1 MLLSLDH
8 QLKLVSRGPRG
19 KGEFFDEPVSAYF
32 GNHVKDVLDEVSVFI
47 TPPELKSLVD
57 LLDWSQVG
65 SEPAIT
71 HFLGRLKSSYD
82 GRSVRTPYFDAL
94 LAIKDLARVAVQ
106 QAKHI
111 EDLARD
117 IESSD
122 LTLKEQPA
130 DSNGLEEPKSL
141 NFIDANKLLSVIVGL
156 EDQVYQIASQSECL
170 STEAKKVLYQRD
182 MSRAHT
188 ALGRLASLMS
198 LPSDQQ
204 HCPLALADHGVCN
217 VRDKNLSEGLRFYQH
232 LKVDLSNIYETCSA
246 TGSRDIHAVL
256 EEQFKSNLMIKG
268 FDSWNVPLAK
278 SINSMPSRAHWS
290 GLQGQS
296 SRPPITG
303 L

>member
-1 MLLSLDH
+1 MSLDH
-8 QLKLVSRGPRG
+8 QLKLVSRGSKG

-47 TPPELKSLVD
+47 TPSELKCLVD

-130 DSNGLEEPKSL
+130 DSNGQEEPKSL

-217 VRDKNLSEGLRFYQH
+217 VRDKSLSEGLRFYQH
-232 LKVDLSNIYETCSA
+232 LKVDLSNIYEACSA